1 MKFKKI
7 LWMFVFLVIIAAFII
22 LIVTSSHQQEKD
34 LSVQNVVFNNESENK
49 TSTIVS
55 DNPEPYKE
63 KQLDDGVLYTLDEN
77 KNYEPDVILKDK
89 YFDTTIRDMNLN
101 SGDYINK
108 IVEIEGLYFNNGYY
122 SFVGRYTTSNLCPTC
137 PPGYSFMEFHL
148 NGTIDRE
155 FTNEGEWI
163 KVIGTYK
170 VGNDESSN
178 NKDYYYLDV
187 LSLEVMN
194 ERGNDT
200 VSD

>member
-1 MKFKKI
+1 MKLKKVF
-7 LWMFVFLVIIAAFII
+7 WMIVFIVIVIAFVVLFVKSTYQEPKD
-22 LIVTSSHQQEKD
+22 LIVP
-34 LSVQNVVFNNESENK
+34 NIAFNNA
-49 TSTIVS
+49 TSNQPVTIVS
-55 DNPEPYKE
+55 DNLEPYKE
-63 KQLDDGVLYTLDEN
+63 KIVDSGVLYSLSEN
-77 KNYEPDVILKDK
+77 EEYNADIVLKDK

-101 SGDYINK
+101 SSDYIGK
-108 IVEIEGLYFNNGYY
+108 TVEIEGLYFNNGYY

-155 FTNEGEWI
+155 FTNEGDWI

-178 NKDYYYLDV
+178 NEDYYYLDV

-194 ERGNDT
+194 EKGIDT

>member
-1 MKFKKI
+1 MKLKKI
-7 LWMFVFLVIIAAFII
+7 LWMAIFIVIIVAFII
-22 LIVTSSHQQEKD
+22 LIENSTHQEEKELD
-34 LSVQNVVFNNESENK
+34 VQNIAFNNSVNK
-49 TSTIVS
+49 TSVIIS

-63 KQLDDGVLYTLDEN
+63 KQLDDGILYTLDEN
-77 KNYEPDVILKDK
+77 SDYKADIILKDK

-101 SGDYINK
+101 SSDYIDK

-178 NKDYYYLDV
+178 NEDYYYLDV

-194 ERGNDT
+194 EKGNDT

>member
-1 MKFKKI
+1 MKLKK
-7 LWMFVFLVIIAAFII
+7 LFWMIVFIVIVVAFVVLFVKSTYQEPKD
-22 LIVTSSHQQEKD
+22 LIVP
-34 LSVQNVVFNNESENK
+34 NIAFNNA
-49 TSTIVS
+49 TSNQPVTIVS
-55 DNPEPYKE
+55 DNLEPYKE
-63 KQLDDGVLYTLDEN
+63 KIVDSGVLYSLSEN
-77 KNYEPDVILKDK
+77 EEYNADVVLKDK

-101 SGDYINK
+101 SSDYIGK
-108 IVEIEGLYFNNGYY
+108 TVEIEGLYFNNGYY

-163 KVIGTYK
+163 KVIGIYK

-178 NKDYYYLDV
+178 NEDYYYLDV

-194 ERGNDT
+194 EKGNDT

>member
-1 MKFKKI
+1 MKLKK
-7 LWMFVFLVIIAAFII
+7 LFWMIIFLVIVVAFVVLFVKSTHQEQNDLTVPNIAIDNA
-22 LIVTSSHQQEKD
+22 TSNQP
-34 LSVQNVVFNNESENK
+34 V
-49 TSTIVS
+49 TIVS

-63 KQLDDGVLYTLDEN
+63 RIVDSGVLYSLSEN
-77 KNYEPDVILKDK
+77 EEYNADVVLKDK
-89 YFDTTIRDMNLN
+89 FFDTTIRDMNLN
-101 SGDYINK
+101 SSDYLGK
-108 IVEIEGLYFNNGYY
+108 TVEIEGLYFNNGYY

-178 NKDYYYLDV
+178 NEDYYYLDV

>member
-1 MKFKKI
+1 MKLKK
-7 LWMFVFLVIIAAFII
+7 LFWMIVFIVIVVAFVVLFVKSTYQEPKD
-22 LIVTSSHQQEKD
+22 LIVP
-34 LSVQNVVFNNESENK
+34 NIAFNNA
-49 TSTIVS
+49 TSNQPVTIVS
-55 DNPEPYKE
+55 DNLEPYKE
-63 KQLDDGVLYTLDEN
+63 KIVDSGVLYSLSEN
-77 KNYEPDVILKDK
+77 EEYNADIVLKDK

-101 SGDYINK
+101 SSDYLGK
-108 IVEIEGLYFNNGYY
+108 TVEIEGLYFNNGYY

-155 FTNEGEWI
+155 FTNEGDWI

-178 NKDYYYLDV
+178 NEDYYYLDV

-194 ERGNDT
+194 EKGNDT

>member
-1 MKFKKI
+1 MKLKK
-7 LWMFVFLVIIAAFII
+7 LFWMIVFIVIVVAFVVLFVKSTYQEPKD
-22 LIVTSSHQQEKD
+22 LIVP
-34 LSVQNVVFNNESENK
+34 NIAFNNA
-49 TSTIVS
+49 TSNQPVTIVS
-55 DNPEPYKE
+55 DNLEPYKE
-63 KQLDDGVLYTLDEN
+63 KIVDSGVLYSLSEN
-77 KNYEPDVILKDK
+77 EEYNADIVLKDK

-101 SGDYINK
+101 SSDYIGK
-108 IVEIEGLYFNNGYY
+108 TVEIEGLYFNNGYY

-155 FTNEGEWI
+155 FTNEGDWI

-178 NKDYYYLDV
+178 NEDYYYLDV

-194 ERGNDT
+194 EKGIDT

>member
-1 MKFKKI
+1 MKLKK
-7 LWMFVFLVIIAAFII
+7 LFWMIVFIVIVVAFVVLFVKSTYQEPKD
-22 LIVTSSHQQEKD
+22 LIVP
-34 LSVQNVVFNNESENK
+34 NIAFNNA
-49 TSTIVS
+49 TSNQPVTIVS
-55 DNPEPYKE
+55 DNLEPYKE
-63 KQLDDGVLYTLDEN
+63 KIVDSGVLYSLSEN
-77 KNYEPDVILKDK
+77 EEYNADIVLKDK

-101 SGDYINK
+101 SSDYLGK
-108 IVEIEGLYFNNGYY
+108 TVEIEGLYFNNGYY

-155 FTNEGEWI
+155 FTNEGDWI

-178 NKDYYYLDV
+178 NEDYYYLDV

-194 ERGNDT
+194 EKGIDT

>member
-1 MKFKKI
+1 
-7 LWMFVFLVIIAAFII
+7 
-22 LIVTSSHQQEKD
+22 
-34 LSVQNVVFNNESENK
+34 
-49 TSTIVS
+49 
-55 DNPEPYKE
+55 
-63 KQLDDGVLYTLDEN
+63 
-77 KNYEPDVILKDK
+77 
-89 YFDTTIRDMNLN
+89 MNLN
-101 SGDYINK
+101 SSDYIDK

-178 NKDYYYLDV
+178 NEDYYYLDV

-194 ERGNDT
+194 EKGNDT

>member
-1 MKFKKI
+1 MKLKK
-7 LWMFVFLVIIAAFII
+7 LFWMIIFLVIVVAFVVLFVKSTHQEQNDLTVPIDNA
-22 LIVTSSHQQEKD
+22 TSNQP
-34 LSVQNVVFNNESENK
+34 V
-49 TSTIVS
+49 TIVS

-63 KQLDDGVLYTLDEN
+63 RIVDSGVLYSLSEN
-77 KNYEPDVILKDK
+77 EEYNADVVLKDK
-89 YFDTTIRDMNLN
+89 FFDTTIRDMNLN
-101 SGDYINK
+101 SSDYLGK
-108 IVEIEGLYFNNGYY
+108 TVEIEGLYFNNGYY

-178 NKDYYYLDV
+178 NEDYYYLDV

>member
-1 MKFKKI
+1 MKLKK
-7 LWMFVFLVIIAAFII
+7 LFWMIVFIVIVVAFVVLFVKSTYQEPKD
-22 LIVTSSHQQEKD
+22 LIVP
-34 LSVQNVVFNNESENK
+34 NIAFNNA
-49 TSTIVS
+49 TSNQPVTIVS
-55 DNPEPYKE
+55 DNLEPYKE
-63 KQLDDGVLYTLDEN
+63 KIVDSGVLYSLSEN
-77 KNYEPDVILKDK
+77 EEYNADIVLKDK

-101 SGDYINK
+101 SSDYIGK
-108 IVEIEGLYFNNGYY
+108 TVEIEGLYFNNGYY

-178 NKDYYYLDV
+178 NEDYYYLDV

-194 ERGNDT
+194 EKGNDT

>member
-1 MKFKKI
+1 MKLKKVF
-7 LWMFVFLVIIAAFII
+7 WMIVFIVIVIAFVVLFVKSTYQEPKD
-22 LIVTSSHQQEKD
+22 LIVP
-34 LSVQNVVFNNESENK
+34 NIAFNNA
-49 TSTIVS
+49 TSNQPVTIVS
-55 DNPEPYKE
+55 DNLEPYKE
-63 KQLDDGVLYTLDEN
+63 KIVDSGVLYSLSEN
-77 KNYEPDVILKDK
+77 EEYNADIVLKDK

-101 SGDYINK
+101 SSDYLGK
-108 IVEIEGLYFNNGYY
+108 TVEIEGLYFNNGYY

-155 FTNEGEWI
+155 FTNEGDWI

-178 NKDYYYLDV
+178 NEDYYYLDV

-194 ERGNDT
+194 EKGNDT

>member
-1 MKFKKI
+1 MKLKK
-7 LWMFVFLVIIAAFII
+7 LFWMIVFIVIVVAFVVLFVKSTYQEPKD
-22 LIVTSSHQQEKD
+22 LIVP
-34 LSVQNVVFNNESENK
+34 NIAFNNA
-49 TSTIVS
+49 TSNQPVTIVS
-55 DNPEPYKE
+55 DNLEPYKE
-63 KQLDDGVLYTLDEN
+63 KIVDSGVLYSLSEN
-77 KNYEPDVILKDK
+77 EEYNADIVLKDK

-101 SGDYINK
+101 SSDYIGK
-108 IVEIEGLYFNNGYY
+108 TVEIEGLYFNNGYY

-155 FTNEGEWI
+155 FTNEGDWI

-178 NKDYYYLDV
+178 NEDYYYLDV

-194 ERGNDT
+194 EKGNDT

>member
-1 MKFKKI
+1 MKLKK
-7 LWMFVFLVIIAAFII
+7 LFWMIVFIVIVVAFVVLFVKSTYQEPKD
-22 LIVTSSHQQEKD
+22 LIVP
-34 LSVQNVVFNNESENK
+34 NIAFNNA
-49 TSTIVS
+49 TSNQPVTIVS
-55 DNPEPYKE
+55 DNLEPYKE
-63 KQLDDGVLYTLDEN
+63 KIVDSGVLYSLSEN
-77 KNYEPDVILKDK
+77 EEYNADIVLKDK

-101 SGDYINK
+101 SSDYLGK
-108 IVEIEGLYFNNGYY
+108 TVEIEGLYFNNGYY

-178 NKDYYYLDV
+178 NEDYYYLDV

-194 ERGNDT
+194 EKGNDT